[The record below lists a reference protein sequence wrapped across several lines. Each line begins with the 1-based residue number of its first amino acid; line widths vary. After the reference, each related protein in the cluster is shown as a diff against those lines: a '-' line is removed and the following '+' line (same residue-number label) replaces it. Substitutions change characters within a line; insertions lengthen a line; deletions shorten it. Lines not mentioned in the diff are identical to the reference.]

1 MLGIL
6 LSAVLLL
13 TGLQWLALKPK
24 VVDAVSRSALLA
36 ATLAHSN
43 NSRLQLQLHTVS
55 QSVCTIGVCCQGYF
69 LAIDRQLLVGNRLS
83 LCLQVPLDGVSV
95 DYVNPTEKVPK
106 AALQEMRW

>member
-1 MLGIL
+1 VLGIL

-24 VVDAVSRSALLA
+24 VVDAVSRRALLA
-36 ATLAHSN
+36 ATVAHSN
-43 NSRLQLQLHTVS
+43 NSRLQLQLRTVS
-55 QSVCTIGVCCQGYF
+55 QSVCAVRVCLESQ
-69 LAIDRQLLVGNRLS
+69 LPAIDGHRLVGNRLS

-95 DYVNPTEKVPK
+95 DYVNPAEKVPK